1 MTVMPHDPRRDVTA
15 ELVDAETRDLDV
27 AGREPRADHRHAVAD
42 PDQPFPFRSP
52 EPRLPDPGRG
62 VER

>member
-1 MTVMPHDPRRDVTA
+1 MTVMNPDPRRDVTA

-27 AGREPRADHRHAVAD
+27 AGREPRADHRHAIAV
-42 PDQPFPFRSP
+42 P